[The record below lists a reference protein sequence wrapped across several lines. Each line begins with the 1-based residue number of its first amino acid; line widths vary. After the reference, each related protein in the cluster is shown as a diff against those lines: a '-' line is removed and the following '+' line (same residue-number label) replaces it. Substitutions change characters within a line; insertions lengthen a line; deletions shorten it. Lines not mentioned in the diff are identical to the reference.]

1 MYFNPLIVTVF
12 FFFLDPRVINAIRKN
27 RLINNLAY
35 VSCKAD
41 SPVTMKNLVELAA
54 NTKSS
59 IPFTLE
65 SIKPVDMFPH
75 TNHCELIFI
84 FKR

>member
-1 MYFNPLIVTVF
+1 MPCVNF
-12 FFFLDPRVINAIRKN
+12 FINFDLFLDPKVINAIRKN
-27 RLINNLAY
+27 RLINNLVY

-41 SPVTMKNLVELAA
+41 SPVTMKNLVGLVE
-54 NTKSS
+54 NNKNS

-65 SIKPVDMFPH
+65 IIKPVDMFPH

>member
-1 MYFNPLIVTVF
+1 MFI
-12 FFFLDPRVINAIRKN
+12 LDSRVINAIKKN

-41 SPVTMKNLVELAA
+41 SPVTMKNLVELVVDSKNAV
-54 NTKSS
+54 
-59 IPFTLE
+59 PFTLE

-75 TNHCELIFI
+75 TKHCELIFM

>member
-1 MYFNPLIVTVF
+1 M
-12 FFFLDPRVINAIRKN
+12 
-27 RLINNLAY
+27 
-35 VSCKAD
+35 SCKAD
-41 SPVTMKNLVELAA
+41 SPLTLKNLVELILKDK
-54 NTKSS
+54 NS

-75 TNHCELIFI
+75 TNHCELIFM

>member
-1 MYFNPLIVTVF
+1 MFV
-12 FFFLDPRVINAIRKN
+12 DPKVINAIRNN
-27 RLINNLAY
+27 RLINSLAY

-41 SPVTMKNLVELAA
+41 SPITMKNLVELVV
-54 NTKSS
+54 NNKKSR
-59 IPFTLE
+59 PFTLK

-75 TNHCELIFI
+75 TKHCELIFM

>member
-1 MYFNPLIVTVF
+1 LY
-12 FFFLDPRVINAIRKN
+12 LDTKVINTIRKN

-35 VSCKAD
+35 ISCKAD
-41 SPVTMKNLVELAA
+41 SPVTMKNLVELVV
-54 NTKSS
+54 KSKNS

-65 SIKPVDMFPH
+65 SITPIDMFPH
-75 TNHCELIFI
+75 TNHCELIFM